1 MRAKNLE
8 DRDAAPVQDWA
19 SITRVLDGG
28 FTQAPDSGGPKRFT
42 TWLATLNAD
51 GSPHMT
57 AVGAIWVD
65 GLLTGV
71 RLAGTARQDTR
82 AGALIE
88 CP

>member
-1 MRAKNLE
+1 
-8 DRDAAPVQDWA
+8 
-19 SITRVLDGG
+19 
-28 FTQAPDSGGPKRFT
+28 
-42 TWLATLNAD
+42 
-51 GSPHMT
+51 
-57 AVGAIWVD
+57 VGAIWVD